1 MPTPRADLSGG
12 VDVAGILRATG
23 ALLEGHFLLTS
34 GRHSPQYLEKFR
46 ILQRPQDTEAL
57 CGMIAD
63 AFRGAGVQA
72 VSGPTL
78 GGVIISY
85 EVARQLG
92 LRAVYAEQGEGSTR
106 VFRRDFE
113 TIHAGERVLV
123 VDDVLTTGGS
133 VNQVIDTVRKAGGE
147 VIGVGILV
155 DRTNGRVDFGVPFFA
170 CEQRDVPSYAPEEC
184 PQCAAG
190 VPAAKP
196 GGGARFSTP

>member
-1 MPTPRADLSGG
+1 MTID
-12 VDVAGILRATG
+12 VDVPGILRATG
-23 ALLEGHFLLTS
+23 ALLDGHFLLTS

-46 ILQRPQDTEAL
+46 ILQRPPETEAL

-63 AFRGAGVQA
+63 AFRSAGVQA
-72 VSGPTL
+72 VAGPTL

-92 LRAVYAEQGEGSTR
+92 VRAVYAEQGEGTSR

-113 TIHAGERVLV
+113 TVHSGERVLV

-133 VNQVIDTVRKAGGE
+133 VNQVIAVVRRSGGD

-155 DRTNGRVDFGVPFFA
+155 DRTNGKVDFGVPFYA
-170 CEQRDVPSYAPEEC
+170 CEQRDVPSYTPEAC
-184 PQCAAG
+184 PQCAVG
-190 VPAAKP
+190 VPMVKP
-196 GGGARFSTP
+196 GGGARVPAP